1 MNDFERQ
8 IRDALHAAA
17 DGAAPGGNLT
27 ERIMRRHRRHRLR
40 QAAGGV
46 AVIALV
52 VAVPLSVPA
61 LRPGGQHGRL
71 AAPPTA
77 RPGTVL
83 QGCQDQFV
91 DGSYGPRWRADSL
104 RAGPLWFVQ
113 ARPAWVTG
121 TSPRPSGL
129 LPVVIRDGGYAAV
142 TVAGPSRGTFRFLY
156 GPGTTRGSY
165 TLRDGSP
172 GVTFVACSPG
182 HDQSG
187 YPGYTVFDG
196 LFIVARFPACVSLDV
211 WTLHARQPI
220 RVTLAIDRSCRS

>member
-8 IRDALHAAA
+8 ISAALHAAA
-17 DGAAPGGNLT
+17 DSERPAGNLT

-61 LRPGGQHGRL
+61 LRPGGHGL
-71 AAPPTA
+71 LPAVAAGA

-83 QGCQDQFV
+83 QRCQDQFV
-91 DGSYGPRWRADSL
+91 DGSYGPGWKAGSL

-113 ARPAWVTG
+113 ARPVWVTG
-121 TSPRPSGL
+121 SGPAPSGL

-142 TVAGPSRGTFRFLY
+142 TAAGSSRGTFRFLY

-182 HDQSG
+182 HDESG
-187 YPGYTVFDG
+187 YRGYTVFAG
-196 LFIVARFPACVSLDV
+196 LFIVARFPACVALDV

-220 RVTLAIDRSCRS
+220 RVTLPIDRSCRN